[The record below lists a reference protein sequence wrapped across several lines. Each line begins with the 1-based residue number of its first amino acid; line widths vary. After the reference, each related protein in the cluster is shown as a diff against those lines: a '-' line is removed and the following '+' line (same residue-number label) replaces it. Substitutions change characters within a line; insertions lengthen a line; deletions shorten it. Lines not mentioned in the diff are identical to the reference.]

1 MNVLKEITRKEANSK
16 DIDGM
21 TPTLWAAFEGNL
33 EALRMLVARGGDP
46 DKSDQFGNT
55 ALHFAAAKG
64 HMQLVDFLV
73 NFGVNIYALDIDHH
87 SAKDLAAMNNNDD
100 ILRLLDSAMATLE
113 QNDRKKAKSLKEQAQ
128 KYSDKKAKQYS
139 KKQQKHEQEMDVKPM
154 PHRPST
160 GLAALKQK
168 LLRTGSHGNLNN
180 NQQQQGSAPALR
192 RDTLTVGSQNFSSIV
207 GGTLSGAPRSAVQR
221 KAQLAQRAK
230 LQQQMVDDNVGDF
243 KVGEVEPGGGRSVR
257 SLQGVRRDS
266 EVLYVGTFSS
276 NGGTGKRG
284 KIADVFEVDDDI
296 GNEEDNEGQ
305 LPRTLS
311 QPNFFGAVEDDDLR
325 EQVMLQRPSGLFDRP
340 LLGSLAFP
348 YEISN

>member
-16 DIDGM
+16 DVDGM

-64 HMQLVDFLV
+64 HMQCVDFLV

-87 SAKDLAAMNNNDD
+87 SAKDLSAINNRDD
-100 ILRLLDSAMATLE
+100 ILQLLDNAMATLE
-113 QNDRKKAKSLKEQAQ
+113 MNDRKKAKSMKEHAQ

-139 KKQQKHEQEMDVKPM
+139 KKQQKFEQEVEIKPM

-180 NQQQQGSAPALR
+180 NQQQNGSAPPIR

-207 GGTLSGAPRSAVQR
+207 GGTLSGAPRGAVQR

-230 LQQQMVDDNVGDF
+230 QQQQMVDENVSDF

-276 NGGTGKRG
+276 NNGTGKRG
-284 KIADVFEVDDDI
+284 KIADVFEVDNMENENEDDDSN
-296 GNEEDNEGQ
+296 GP

-348 YEISN
+348 